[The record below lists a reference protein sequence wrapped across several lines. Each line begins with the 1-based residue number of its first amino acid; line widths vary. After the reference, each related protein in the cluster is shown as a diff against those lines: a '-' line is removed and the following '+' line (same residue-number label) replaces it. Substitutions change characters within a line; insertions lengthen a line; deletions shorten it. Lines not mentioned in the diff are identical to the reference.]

1 MESSKLMTPLFCG
14 GNFNREDHRMRAVF
28 EREITDGT
36 QTYRLWR
43 SAGKPDL
50 EYPCAE
56 NDKYLLRVEI
66 NGYLAPLGLT
76 DYRLTDICGFE
87 LAAQKLYGGKEKRG
101 AWIDAIRE
109 SGGSDAVS
117 AAVAEERKETEQ
129 YGRDPARQTAYIR
142 GFLGDHVSTYLKSK
156 ENGGQT
162 FPDFIGALVMND
174 LAKCLELS
182 AVYQAK
188 WQAETE
194 ARRARSEAEKK
205 AYCEEQNRVAE
216 QVVAEAIQIIRNDGV
231 LKNTTVT
238 FYQSRYSSR
247 TYSIFNYLMR
257 QYQVDIPLRTQ
268 GWINEK
274 LVNATVKDGKCKHL
288 RYLHSKGGRG
298 SQKFFECMNDLIRA
312 VRATA
317 PEQTQE
323 GAA

>member
-117 AAVAEERKETEQ
+117 AAVAEERKETER
-129 YGRDPARQTAYIR
+129 YGRDPARQTAYIQS
-142 GFLGDHVSTYLKSK
+142 LLDDHLSAYRKSK
-156 ENGGQT
+156 ESGGQS
-162 FPDFIGALVMND
+162 FPDFTGALVMNE
-174 LAKCLELS
+174 LAQCVELS
-182 AVYQAK
+182 AVYRAK
-188 WQAETE
+188 RQAEE
-194 ARRARSEAEKK
+194 AARQARAAEEER
-205 AYCEEQNRVAE
+205 AYREEKNRAAE
-216 QVVAEAIQIIRNDGV
+216 QAVSAALQVIREGGV
-231 LKNTTVT
+231 LKNTTVK
-238 FYQSRYSSR
+238 FYQSRYSASS
-247 TYSIFNYLMR
+247 YSIFNYLMR
-257 QYQVDIPLRTQ
+257 QYQVDVPLRTQ
-268 GWINEK
+268 GWINDK
-274 LVNATVKDGKCKHL
+274 LSSATIQDGKCEHL
-288 RYLHSKGGRG
+288 QYFRRKGGRC
-298 SQKFFECMNDLIRA
+298 SQKFFECMNALIQA
-312 VRATA
+312 VIMSA
-317 PEQTQE
+317 PDSKE
-323 GAA
+323 AA